1 MSQLVFVRHGQTEAN
16 RNGVLLG
23 RLDPELNDVGREQ
36 AAAVAARV
44 APLGPARIVTS
55 PLVRAVATAGI
66 VAEACALGV
75 VDVDDRLIEVDYGEY
90 DGLPLA
96 ELPPELVWKWRNEAD
111 FAPPG
116 GESLMS
122 VGKRMGEFT
131 SEVLDS
137 LEAGPLVAVSHVS
150 PIKAAVLWAL
160 GLPDL
165 YAWRLRLD
173 NASVTRLAPGPDG
186 PVLLSFNER

>member
-1 MSQLVFVRHGQTEAN
+1 VSSVVFVRHGQTDAN

-23 RLDPELNDVGREQ
+23 RLDPPLNDAGREQ

-44 APLGPARIVTS
+44 SRLEPVRVVTS
-55 PLVRAVATAGI
+55 PLVRAVETAEI
-66 VAEACALGV
+66 VASACAAREV
-75 VDVDDRLIEVDYGEY
+75 RVDARLIEVDYGEY
-90 DGLPLA
+90 DGLPLG
-96 ELPPELVWKWRNEAD
+96 ELPEDLVWKWRNDAD

-116 GESLMS
+116 GESLAS
-122 VGKRMGEFT
+122 VGTRMGEYT
-131 SEVLDS
+131 SEVLDT
-137 LEAGPLVAVSHVS
+137 LADGPVVAVSHVS

>member
-1 MSQLVFVRHGQTEAN
+1 MSALVFVRHGQTEAN

-23 RLDPELNDVGREQ
+23 RLDPPLNVAGREQ

-44 APLGPARIVTS
+44 ALLAPARVATS
-55 PLVRAVATAGI
+55 PLVRAVETAEI
-66 VAEACALGV
+66 VAAACALDV
-75 VDVDDRLIEVDYGEY
+75 EVDERLIEVDYGEY

-96 ELPPELVWKWRNEAD
+96 DLPSDLVSKWRNDAD

-116 GESLMS
+116 GESLAS
-122 VGKRMGEFT
+122 VGTRMGEYT

-137 LEAGPLVAVSHVS
+137 LADGPVVAVSHVS

>member
-1 MSQLVFVRHGQTEAN
+1 VSQVIFVRHGQTEAN

-23 RLDPELNDVGREQ
+23 RLDPPLNDAGREQ
-36 AAAVAARV
+36 AAAVGARV
-44 APLGPARIVTS
+44 ARFEPARIVTS
-55 PLVRAVATAGI
+55 PLVRAMETAEI
-66 VAEACALGV
+66 VAAPLGLA

-96 ELPPELVWKWRNEAD
+96 ELPEDLVWKWRNDAE

-116 GESLMS
+116 GESLAS
-122 VGKRMGEFT
+122 VGKRMGEYT
-131 SEVLDS
+131 SDALDA
-137 LEAGPLVAVSHVS
+137 LAGGPVVAVSHVS

-173 NASVTRLAPGPDG
+173 NASITRLAPGPDG

>member
-1 MSQLVFVRHGQTEAN
+1 VSQLVFVRHGQTEAN
-16 RNGVLLG
+16 RTGVLLG
-23 RLDPELNDVGREQ
+23 RMDPPLNDAGREQ

-44 APLGPARIVTS
+44 ALLEPVRVATS
-55 PLVRAVATAGI
+55 PLVRTVETAEI
-66 VAEACALGV
+66 VAAACGLAV
-75 VDVDDRLIEVDYGEY
+75 EVDDRLIEVDYGEY

-96 ELPPELVWKWRNEAD
+96 DLPPDLVWKWRNDAD

-116 GESLMS
+116 GESLAS

-137 LEAGPLVAVSHVS
+137 LAHGPVVAVSHVS
-150 PIKAAVLWAL
+150 PIKAGVLWAL

-173 NASVTRLAPGPDG
+173 NASITRLAPGPDG

>member
-1 MSQLVFVRHGQTEAN
+1 MFVRHGQTDAN
-16 RNGVLLG
+16 RDGVLLG
-23 RLDPELNDVGREQ
+23 RLDPPLNDAGREQ
-36 AAAVAARV
+36 AAVVAARV
-44 APLGPARIVTS
+44 ALLQPARVVTS
-55 PLVRAVATAGI
+55 PLVRAVETAEI
-66 VAEACALGV
+66 VAVACGLDV
-75 VDVDDRLIEVDYGEY
+75 TVDARLIEVDYGEY

-96 ELPPELVWKWRNEAD
+96 ELPSDLVWKWRNDAD

-116 GESLMS
+116 GESLAS
-122 VGKRMGEFT
+122 VGKRMGEYT

-137 LEAGPLVAVSHVS
+137 LAEGPMVAVSHVS

-165 YAWRLRLD
+165 YSWRLRLD

>member
-1 MSQLVFVRHGQTEAN
+1 LVRHGQTDAN

-23 RLDPELNDVGREQ
+23 RLDPPLNHAGREQ
-36 AAAVAARV
+36 AAVVAARV
-44 APLGPARIVTS
+44 ELLQPARIVTS
-55 PLVRAVATAGI
+55 PLARAVETAEI
-66 VAEACALGV
+66 VARACGLTV
-75 VDVDDRLIEVDYGEY
+75 EVDEQLIEVDYGEY

-96 ELPPELVWKWRNEAD
+96 DLPSDLVMKWRTDGD

-116 GESLMS
+116 GESLAS
-122 VGKRMGEFT
+122 VGKRMGAYT
-131 SEVLDS
+131 TAVLDS
-137 LEAGPLVAVSHVS
+137 LADGAVVAVSHVS

-173 NASVTRLAPGPDG
+173 NASITRLAAGPDG

>member
-23 RLDPELNDVGREQ
+23 RLDPPLNDAGREQ
-36 AAAVAARV
+36 AAVVAARV
-44 APLGPARIVTS
+44 FELTPARIVTS
-55 PLVRAVATAGI
+55 PLVRAMETAEI
-66 VAEACALGV
+66 VAVACGLEVA
-75 VDVDDRLIEVDYGEY
+75 VDDRLIEVDYGEY
-90 DGLPLA
+90 DGISLA
-96 ELPPELVWKWRNEAD
+96 ELPSDLVWKWRNDAD

-116 GESLMS
+116 GESLAS
-122 VGKRMGEFT
+122 VGKRMGEYT
-131 SEVLDS
+131 SEVLGS
-137 LEAGPLVAVSHVS
+137 LADGPMVAVSHVS